1 MSENQSQNSK
11 RLVKNTAFMYGRMI
25 FLMIISLYTS
35 RVILQ
40 QLGVDDYGT
49 YNVVGSIVAMFVS
62 LKAIFAG
69 VTQRF
74 LNYEMGSGHP
84 ENLHTVFNTSVTSNF
99 IIGLIFVFLVEI
111 VGIWFLE
118 TQINVAPSRLLAA
131 KWVFQFSVITT
142 FIQIQNIP
150 LDACIIAHERMD
162 YFAYVSIFDGIA
174 KLGICF
180 LLSLWD
186 IDRLILYGFLM
197 MMITVCVT
205 SINLCFCKVNFKE
218 CYITRTFNKYY
229 FKRMTTY
236 AGWAFFG
243 NTSLALAQS
252 GLNMVL
258 NVFGGPVVNAAR
270 AITYQVNGA
279 LHQLTNNITI
289 VVKPYVVKSY
299 AAGEIDKLMSFS
311 FLSSKIYF
319 SIQIFLVIIITFL
332 TERILNLWLGHV
344 PDYTVIF
351 LNLVL
356 IQSLIRS
363 LHMPIDMLFSGKG
376 DIKYYELAEGV
387 ILFLPVPI
395 SYILLKMG
403 FPYYSAFI
411 SLIVVEVLHI
421 FAITIICKKICG
433 LPLANYY
440 KKVIAPC
447 TFCFI
452 IYISMFVFNN
462 YIYSS
467 LAISIVN
474 IVISLIITMSIM
486 YLLGLDRNERYML
499 MSIVKR
505 KNIK

>member
-1 MSENQSQNSK
+1 
-11 RLVKNTAFMYGRMI
+11 MI
-25 FLMIISLYTS
+25 
-35 RVILQ
+35 
-40 QLGVDDYGT
+40 
-49 YNVVGSIVAMFVS
+49 
-62 LKAIFAG
+62 
-69 VTQRF
+69 
-74 LNYEMGSGHP
+74 
-84 ENLHTVFNTSVTSNF
+84 
-99 IIGLIFVFLVEI
+99 
-111 VGIWFLE
+111 
-118 TQINVAPSRLLAA
+118 
-131 KWVFQFSVITT
+131 
-142 FIQIQNIP
+142 
-150 LDACIIAHERMD
+150 
-162 YFAYVSIFDGIA
+162 
-174 KLGICF
+174 
-180 LLSLWD
+180 
-186 IDRLILYGFLM
+186 
-197 MMITVCVT
+197 
-205 SINLCFCKVNFKE
+205 
-218 CYITRTFNKYY
+218 
-229 FKRMTTY
+229 
-236 AGWAFFG
+236 
-243 NTSLALAQS
+243 
-252 GLNMVL
+252 
-258 NVFGGPVVNAAR
+258 
-270 AITYQVNGA
+270 
-279 LHQLTNNITI
+279 
-289 VVKPYVVKSY
+289 
-299 AAGEIDKLMSFS
+299 
-311 FLSSKIYF
+311 SSKIYF

>member
-1 MSENQSQNSK
+1 
-11 RLVKNTAFMYGRMI
+11 
-25 FLMIISLYTS
+25 
-35 RVILQ
+35 
-40 QLGVDDYGT
+40 
-49 YNVVGSIVAMFVS
+49 
-62 LKAIFAG
+62 
-69 VTQRF
+69 
-74 LNYEMGSGHP
+74 
-84 ENLHTVFNTSVTSNF
+84 
-99 IIGLIFVFLVEI
+99 
-111 VGIWFLE
+111 
-118 TQINVAPSRLLAA
+118 
-131 KWVFQFSVITT
+131 
-142 FIQIQNIP
+142 
-150 LDACIIAHERMD
+150 
-162 YFAYVSIFDGIA
+162 
-174 KLGICF
+174 
-180 LLSLWD
+180 
-186 IDRLILYGFLM
+186 
-197 MMITVCVT
+197 
-205 SINLCFCKVNFKE
+205 
-218 CYITRTFNKYY
+218 
-229 FKRMTTY
+229 MTTY

-462 YIYSS
+462 YIDSS

-486 YLLGLDRNERYML
+486 YLLGLDRNERNML